1 MGKKKIIGFVIGIAM
16 SCAATSVV
24 SACNV
29 SGGSSET
36 NSSSSS
42 SVQTPTSVEYK
53 VTFDAMGGSSV
64 KAQYI
69 TKGETAQKP
78 AENPTREGY
87 TFVEW
92 QLNGNAYDFNYAR

>member
-1 MGKKKIIGFVIGIAM
+1 
-16 SCAATSVV
+16 
-24 SACNV
+24 
-29 SGGSSET
+29 
-36 NSSSSS
+36 
-42 SVQTPTSVEYK
+42 VQTPASVEYK

-69 TKGETAQKP
+69 TKGEKAQKP

-92 QLNGNAYDFNYAR
+92 QLNGNAYDFNTAVVGDITLKAKWEKNAPTKFSMPAAKTPC